1 MLIYSIDLFK
11 DALRAFSESPLMFFM
26 AAAALDLASVMSE
39 MSITFLT
46 TVLLEGLLEE
56 IRLLD

>member
-11 DALRAFSESPLMFFM
+11 DALRAFSESPLMLLM
-26 AAAALDLASVMSE
+26 AAAALDLASVISE

-56 IRLLD
+56 SR